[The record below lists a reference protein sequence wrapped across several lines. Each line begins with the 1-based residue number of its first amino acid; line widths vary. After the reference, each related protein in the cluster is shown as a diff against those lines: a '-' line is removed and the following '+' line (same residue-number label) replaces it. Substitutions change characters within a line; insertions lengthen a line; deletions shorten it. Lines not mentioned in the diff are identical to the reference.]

1 MNGRILTAEE
11 HGRIAAA
18 IRTAEARTSGEII
31 CVLARRSD
39 SYYYPAAFAIMVSL
53 LAASLVAALVIDRLW
68 IAVPL
73 WQFAAAQVFSLAA
86 ALALLGWLPS
96 LRIRLV
102 PKALRYRRAHRNAVS
117 QFLARNIHVTEN
129 RTGVLIFLSLAEHY
143 AEIVADAGINAHVSQ
158 DKWNAIVGDLIAHAA
173 RGEIAAGFEGAI
185 AACRDVLA
193 SSFPPASAEANELDD
208 HLVEI

>member
-1 MNGRILTAEE
+1 MNGRILTAQE
-11 HGRIAAA
+11 HARIAAA
-18 IRTAEARTSGEII
+18 IRKAETRTSGEII
-31 CVLARRSD
+31 CVLTRSSD
-39 SYYYPAAFAIMVSL
+39 SYYYPAAFALMIAL

-73 WQFAAAQVFSLAA
+73 WQFAAAQLLSLAA

-96 LRIRLV
+96 LRIHMV
-102 PKALRYRRAHRNAVS
+102 PKALRHRRAHRNAVS
-117 QFLARNIHVTEN
+117 QFLARNIHVTES

-143 AEIVADAGINAHVSQ
+143 AEIVADAGINAHVPQ
-158 DKWNAIVGDLIAHAA
+158 DKWNAIVGDLTAHAA

-185 AACRDVLA
+185 AASGELLA
-193 SSFPPASAEANELDD
+193 ASFPPAGAAANELDD